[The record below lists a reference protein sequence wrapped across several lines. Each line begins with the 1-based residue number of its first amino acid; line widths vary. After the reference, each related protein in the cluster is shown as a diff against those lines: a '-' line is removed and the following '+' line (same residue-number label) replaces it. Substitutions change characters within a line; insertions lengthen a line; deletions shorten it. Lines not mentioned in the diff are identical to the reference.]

1 MIRSGN
7 VYIGSLSELPN
18 PASVDL
24 KPGIIFM
31 SDDVASTNIYILK
44 LTSAGVKKW
53 VLLADNSDY
62 SF

>member
-7 VYIGSLSELPN
+7 VYIGSITELPN
-18 PASVDL
+18 PATTNL
-24 KPGIIFM
+24 KPGIIYM
-31 SDDVASTNIYILK
+31 TDDVASNRCYLLK